1 MRNYRVGVIG
11 LGARGHDLVKRIV
24 MPRDYVQITAICD
37 EYQDRVDAIRDLV
50 VAEGGEAPF
59 ATLDWRELIDRGEID
74 VLFVFSAWENHIPAA
89 IRSMKAGIPVA
100 VEVGGAYSINQ
111 LWHLVQTY
119 EETKTPI
126 MMLENC
132 CYGQT
137 EMMLLNM
144 VKRGVFGEIVHA
156 EGGYLHD
163 LRDEVGK
170 GEELRHYRLRN
181 YLKRN
186 AENYPTHELGPI
198 AQMMNINRGNRMMT
212 LVSTASRSAGINEWV
227 KQHKADDKQ
236 LANATFKQGDVVTT
250 TITCANGETI
260 TLKLDTSLPRY
271 YSRGLLVQGTKGMY
285 NEENDSIFLE
295 GEHDT
300 EHFYW
305 SKHWGNAKN
314 YREKYESETWRE
326 YLEEGVRGG
335 HGGMDWLVMDAF
347 FEALDKG
354 EAMPI
359 DVYDMAAWMAITP
372 LSEDSIATGQRVSIP
387 DFTNGEWLRRS

>member
-1 MRNYRVGVIG
+1 
-11 LGARGHDLVKRIV
+11 
-24 MPRDYVQITAICD
+24 
-37 EYQDRVDAIRDLV
+37 
-50 VAEGGEAPF
+50 
-59 ATLDWRELIDRGEID
+59 
-74 VLFVFSAWENHIPAA
+74 
-89 IRSMKAGIPVA
+89 
-100 VEVGGAYSINQ
+100 
-111 LWHLVQTY
+111 
-119 EETKTPI
+119 
-126 MMLENC
+126 MLENC
-132 CYGQT
+132 CYGQI

-144 VKRGVFGEIVHA
+144 VQQGVLGEIVHA

-163 LRDEVGK
+163 LRDEVAQGK
-170 GEELRHYRLRN
+170 ELRHYRLRN
-181 YLKRN
+181 YLSRN

-212 LVSTASRSAGINEWV
+212 LVSTASRSAGIDEYI
-227 KQHKADDKQ
+227 KTKKGDDEQ
-236 LANATFKQGDVVTT
+236 LMAARFNQGDVVTT

-260 TLKLDTSLPRY
+260 TLKLDTTLPRY

-285 NEENDSIFLE
+285 NEENNSIFLE

-314 YREKYESETWRE
+314 YREQYESKTWRD
-326 YLEEGVRGG
+326 YLDEGIKGG

-387 DFTNGEWLRRS
+387 DFTNGEWLRRK